1 MNKGFTLVELLV
13 VMSIIGILVSI
24 VGGGFRSSQA
34 RGRDAQRK
42 SDLKAVSSAVE
53 IYYSDYG
60 KYPDDSLISWGQEFS
75 DAKTVFIKKLPED
88 PVSAQSYYYRT
99 LDSNQKFQL
108 FTKLENSQDKDLIT
122 TSYNNC
128 GGTCNFAVISSNTT
142 PDEQ

>member
-1 MNKGFTLVELLV
+1 MEGARELIETMPPEILAD
-13 VMSIIGILVSI
+13 VMRHGVYL
-24 VGGGFRSSQA
+24 VGGGA
-34 RGRDAQRK
+34 
-42 SDLKAVSSAVE
+42 L
-53 IYYSDYG
+53 
-60 KYPDDSLISWGQEFS
+60 
-75 DAKTVFIKKLPED
+75 IKKLPED